1 MHVVFIIVSLALA
14 LTGGLVSGN
23 LHHTGAPPP
32 MHTMDTG
39 GNGSGSGSGSGSGGS
54 INGGG
59 PVG

>member
-14 LTGGLVSGN
+14 LTGGLVAGN
-23 LHHTGAPPP
+23 THHAGAPPA

-39 GNGSGSGSGSGSGGS
+39 GNGSGSGGS
-54 INGGG
+54 ISGGG